1 MQINLNCLGKPTAQT
16 DWKNDKVKTE
26 YFITKC

>member
-1 MQINLNCLGKPTAQT
+1 MQINLNCLGKPTAET